1 MRIISGMLQNRK
13 DALHLLIVKALYAAH
28 LLLTVIRNTL
38 AQHVFFNTGK
48 KDYFK
53 NFRLDESALETHELG
68 LETEWTGHKLR
79 LLQSWESEGFFQ
91 NFSRGGRK
99 WWNLFFSHWKLRKQP
114 FLLNIS
120 KSRGGQRSPPTPVVT
135 IENDF
140 RNRRFTESFFNHS
153 TPNVVNGK

>member
-79 LLQSWESEGFFQ
+79 LLQSWESEGFFPGGALGD
-91 NFSRGGRK
+91 FSKIFPGGAG
-99 WWNLFFSHWKLRKQP
+99 NGEICFFPLKTK
-114 FLLNIS
+114 
-120 KSRGGQRSPPTPVVT
+120 KTT
-135 IENDF
+135 
-140 RNRRFTESFFNHS
+140 FFAKHF
-153 TPNVVNGK
+153 